1 MSYSFFMSATA
12 NHDLYVI
19 TTMQCIWTQ
28 RFSTLLTFCELMNSP
43 PLPKKYSIL
52 RDIIDQMIIF
62 TSFILREK
70 NVLGVDSLCCVL
82 HYYHLITQV
91 NMTLHLHAYHV
102 SFSSIFSMHYSK
114 IVYNFRPIIV
124 AQFVIREELLLYDRN
139 FSGTN

>member
-1 MSYSFFMSATA
+1 MSHSFFMSATA

-19 TTMQCIWTQ
+19 ITIQFIWTQ

-43 PLPKKYSIL
+43 PPPKKIIHM
-52 RDIIDQMIIF
+52 RDITDQMIYLY
-62 TSFILREK
+62 FIHSAEEK
-70 NVLGVDSLCCVL
+70 CTRGGFIMLIVL

-114 IVYNFRPIIV
+114 IVYNFRPITV
-124 AQFVIREELLLYDRN
+124 AQFVIREELFITL
-139 FSGTN
+139 